1 MEKEQEQTLNEISSY
16 MSDLIKLRGKL
27 RASITKLEDL
37 LSRKKIEL
45 SAQKKKIKDIQRLID
60 SEQNK

>member
-1 MEKEQEQTLNEISSY
+1 MTDLDKEPLNEISSY